1 MVQVWLAGDRL
12 EIHLTG
18 EDTGGSHCLV
28 RDHPSPSFALVPHVH
43 RNEDETIH
51 IVDGTFDFVLDGVSR
66 ELGPGD
72 TAFVPRGTVHAIRNT
87 GPVAGCRVLLF
98 SPAGI
103 EHFFLE
109 AGSASEDDQPDVRAL
124 MAAAERHGWEV
135 TTGEDG
141 RVGA

>member
-28 RDHPSPSFALVPHVH
+28 RDHPSPSFALVEHRH

-51 IVDGTFDFVLDGVSR
+51 IIDGTFDFVMDGISR
-66 ELGPGD
+66 EIGPGD
-72 TAFVPRGTVHAIRNT
+72 TVFVPRGTAHAIRNT
-87 GPVAGCRVLLF
+87 GPTPGCRVLVF

-103 EHFFLE
+103 ERFFLE
-109 AGSASEDDQPDVRAL
+109 AGTASPDDRPDVRTL
-124 MAAAERHGWEV
+124 AAAAARHGWEV
-135 TTGEDG
+135 LTGANG

>member
-18 EDTGGSHCLV
+18 EDTGGTHCLV
-28 RDHPSPSFALVPHVH
+28 RDHPSPSFALVPHLH
-43 RNEDETIH
+43 LREDETIH
-51 IVDGTFDFVLDGVSR
+51 VIDGTFDFVMDGISR

-72 TAFVPRGTVHAIRNT
+72 TVFVPRGTVHAIRNT
-87 GPVAGCRVLLF
+87 GPTTGCRILVF

-109 AGSASEDDQPDVRAL
+109 AGSADAGQRTDVRAV
-124 MAAAERHGWEV
+124 MAAAERYGWQV
-135 TTGEDG
+135 TTGADG
-141 RVGA
+141 KVGA